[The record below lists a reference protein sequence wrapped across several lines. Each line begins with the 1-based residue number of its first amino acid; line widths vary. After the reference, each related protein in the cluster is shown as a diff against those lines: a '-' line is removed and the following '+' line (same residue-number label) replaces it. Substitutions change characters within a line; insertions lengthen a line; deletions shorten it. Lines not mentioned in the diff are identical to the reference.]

1 MKRMM
6 INEDFLKDA
15 MPPSHFRAF
24 ISFLKHEDSPKI
36 GCTKI
41 STSLDSRGARSYKM
55 VNSKVSGRFTS
66 HLDLVVI
73 RIHSIS

>member
-6 INEDFLKDA
+6 INEGFLKDA

-24 ISFLKHEDSPKI
+24 VSFLKHEDTPKI

-41 STSLDSRGARSYKM
+41 STSLDSEGRGDA
-55 VNSKVSGRFTS
+55 
-66 HLDLVVI
+66 LDLHATLIQV
-73 RIHSIS
+73 HFEALYEKDDD